1 MKNPDASRRFF
12 RSFARILSSTAAV
25 AVGLSSFSVS
35 DVLAQSPNGSADP
48 SPAVA
53 KANKSASV
61 EPGHSPI
68 QPVNFDLL
76 VQNKATTKPQ
86 PPAAPPAQP
95 APKKPTA
102 KPVPST
108 KVPAPPAATA
118 SPARPRSSSPPA
130 TSAPTAPVGTPSGSS
145 ALSPFAAFEP
155 PRGRNPFLSRIS
167 RTPDIF
173 GDSFIP
179 VSANIDVANLT
190 GMTAGST
197 TFADTDLP
205 LGGGMRRFKNEH
217 ARALPTDRVF
227 FLYNHF
233 RNALRFQTDNVST
246 TDSVDQ
252 FTFGFERTSD
262 DGQWSFE
269 LRMPFSGDADLG
281 GDGIAVQSNGVGNL
295 VGTLKRLLYS
305 DSTFAAALGLAV
317 VVPTGSDASVTFAN
331 SNTRLDFENDATHLL
346 PYIALQS
353 SPDENWFFHTFAQVD
368 IAANENEVRLS
379 GNGFT
384 ASDSLADQTLL
395 YLDASA
401 GYWWYQAA
409 NDNGLTGLAS
419 VVELHY
425 TTTLN
430 DADTANLNGALI
442 GNRKNRYDVL
452 NLTAGVH
459 SEWSGNTAVRVA
471 VVVPLDRDERFFDSE
486 TQVSVIRRY

>member
-1 MKNPDASRRFF
+1 M
-12 RSFARILSSTAAV
+12 SFARTLPLTVAV

-35 DVLAQSPNGSADP
+35 DVLGQSPNGSADP

-76 VQNKATTKPQ
+76 VQNEATTRPQ
-86 PPAAPPAQP
+86 PPA
-95 APKKPTA
+95 PKKTTA
-102 KPVPST
+102 KPAPSA
-108 KVPAPPAATA
+108 KVPAPPAVGNSVNPSTASPPTA
-118 SPARPRSSSPPA
+118 SPAVTTDSPA
-130 TSAPTAPVGTPSGSS
+130 ESR
-145 ALSPFAAFEP
+145 LQNPFAAFEP
-155 PRGRNPFLSRIS
+155 PRGRNPFLPRLS

-179 VSANIDVANLT
+179 VSANINVANVT
-190 GMTAGST
+190 GMTAGLT
-197 TFADTDLP
+197 TFVDADLP

-233 RNALRFQTDNVST
+233 RNALRFETQNTSS

-252 FTFGFERTSD
+252 FTFGFERMSD

-269 LRMPFSGDADLG
+269 LRMPFSGDADLS
-281 GDGIAVQSNGVGNL
+281 GDDASVQSNGVGNL

-305 DSTFAAALGLAV
+305 DPTFAAAVGLAV

-331 SNTRLDFENDATHLL
+331 SNTRLDFENGATHLL

-409 NDNGLTGLAS
+409 NDKGLTGLAS

-442 GNRKNRYDVL
+442 GNRENRYDVL